1 MLDRAL
7 DTLHCKTCAPRA
19 SVRFASAIDSV
30 LADAIDHTLPLRTP
44 MSVRTCDNAEAHER
58 SGEGMRFD
66 RPVEFLSGAAFS
78 AFGISFACGASVFNA
93 APAIPGAGVYLPLL
107 SGLLVALTGNLV
119 ILRSLSLGRLYVGPF
134 KSTGRA
140 LLWILLGNLVFAAA
154 LGAWAATGLPT
165 LGLFGGIYVA
175 CFAVWLAGRDVR
187 PRIFAGLAAAL
198 VFGSY
203 LALVVA
209 LGLELPVW
217 PTFAH
222 L

>member
-1 MLDRAL
+1 
-7 DTLHCKTCAPRA
+7 
-19 SVRFASAIDSV
+19 
-30 LADAIDHTLPLRTP
+30 
-44 MSVRTCDNAEAHER
+44 
-58 SGEGMRFD
+58 MRISR
-66 RPVEFLSGAAFS
+66 RP
-78 AFGISFACGASVFNA
+78 
-93 APAIPGAGVYLPLL
+93 
-107 SGLLVALTGNLV
+107 
-119 ILRSLSLGRLYVGPF
+119 
-134 KSTGRA
+134 
-140 LLWILLGNLVFAAA
+140 
-154 LGAWAATGLPT
+154 TGLPT